1 MVYAVVRVRGQPDV
15 NRDIEHTMML
25 MNLTRVNHC
34 VLLSED
40 DVSKGMLNKAKDYIT
55 WGEVSLETV
64 QSMLASRGKL
74 PGNKAMND
82 ENLKENTEFS
92 SLDELAQ
99 AIMAGDVRMSKVDG
113 IKPIFRLHPPI
124 QGYEGNKRT
133 FRVGGALGYRG
144 EAINALIARM
154 I

>member
-1 MVYAVVRVRGQPDV
+1 MVYAVVRVRGLPDV
-15 NRDIEHTMML
+15 NRDIQHTMML

-34 VLLSED
+34 VLLPED
-40 DVSKGMLNKAKDYIT
+40 DVTKGMLNKAKDYIT

-64 QSMLASRGKL
+64 QAMLASRGKL

-92 SLDELAQ
+92 SLDELAA
-99 AIMAGDVRMSKVDG
+99 AIMAGDVRMSKVEG
-113 IKPIFRLHPPI
+113 IKPLFRLHPPI

-144 EAINALIARM
+144 EAINALIAKM